1 MTKNVAYKRPIL
13 VVDETSLFSY
23 KSIVYVMLIVT
34 FLGFLDMTMQLVNCL
49 LLEDTI
55 LMKPESYIVTLASQ
69 H

>member
-1 MTKNVAYKRPIL
+1 MAYKRPIL

-23 KSIVYVMLIVT
+23 KSIVYVMLT
-34 FLGFLDMTMQLVNCL
+34 FLGLLDMTMQLVNCL
-49 LLEDTI
+49 LPEDTI

>member
-23 KSIVYVMLIVT
+23 KSIVYVMLT
-34 FLGFLDMTMQLVNCL
+34 FLGLLDMTMQLVNCP